1 MNELALVGKSLPTLP
16 SFQGLTAHEI
26 ELAKSSLVFNLV
38 AAMKDNQC
46 AIETTWLKQGAIWHF
61 LTKNKLWS
69 AYGEHIKNASDFLR
83 EIDLGVTR
91 RSLEYYAS
99 IVDSKIGEYLTANN
113 LIIPVTKLRTIA
125 HVVKESGDV
134 EGWISKCDL
143 PIKALED
150 EVKSYKGLITT
161 DSCLHPADK
170 QVPYTRCSICQKWLQ
185 K

>member
-1 MNELALVGKSLPTLP
+1 MTSDLALVKQSLP
-16 SFQGLTAHEI
+16 QGLSEIEKGKIVFQCVNELKCAMHEI
-26 ELAKSSLVFNLV
+26 ETN
-38 AAMKDNQC
+38 
-46 AIETTWLKQGAIWHF
+46 WLRLGAIWFF
-61 LTKNKLWS
+61 LSKNKLWS
-69 AYGEHIKNASDFLR
+69 SYGEHIKNASDFLR

-99 IVDSKIGEYLTANN
+99 IIDSKIGEYLTANN

-161 DSCLHPADK
+161 DSCDHPADK
-170 QVPYTRCSICQKWLQ
+170 QIPFTRCEVCSKWF
-185 K
+185 KVV